1 MITKSA
7 VIAAVS
13 LLVATPAFSQDMDMS
28 KIKCSDFISSPK
40 DQIGIV
46 LAWLEGYYTKE
57 NAPPILYA
65 EKTVKDA
72 KNLSTYC
79 NAHRDDNIIKAAETV
94 MPVK

>member
-1 MITKSA
+1 MFAKSTAIA
-7 VIAAVS
+7 VAS
-13 LLVATPAFSQDMDMS
+13 LLIATPAFSQDMDMS
-28 KIKCSDFISSPK
+28 KIKCSEFISSPK

-72 KNLSTYC
+72 KALSEYC
-79 NAHRDDNIIKAAETV
+79 NANRDDDIIKAADKV